1 MLSHLFKLIWNK
13 RKQNILLISE
23 MLLSFLVIFGII
35 TFGINACRNYATP
48 MGFDYRPVWVI
59 NYANP
64 VKTTNSDSLTLVYET
79 LKRNLKA
86 LSGVEEAS
94 YTSDNLPFS
103 RNTNSTGINY
113 NHQHVNNVNQ
123 ISVDADYLKAL
134 KGTMYEGSWYSGN
147 SNPSKDR
154 VTIINKALKE
164 KLFGKSAALGKFIE
178 DYDGKHRIKIVGV
191 VNDIKFR
198 GDYQAL
204 EMAMYNRYDTSAYHW
219 LGNIL
224 VKVKPGADAAFE
236 SRLYK
241 TASRSLGNADIEIDH
256 LSNTLVSADKFTL
269 VPLIILSIIA
279 GFLIINVALGLFG
292 VLWYTIN
299 KRRGEIGLRRALGAT
314 GRSVSAQLVA
324 EAMILAT
331 FSMGVGSFFA
341 IQFPLLHV
349 FDLSTGVYLM
359 ALVSAIGFIYLLVL
373 LCALYPG
380 RQAAAILPAISL
392 REE

>member
-23 MLLSFLVIFGII
+23 MLLSFLVIFGVSA
-35 TFGINACRNYATP
+35 FGLNAYRNYAMP

-59 NYANP
+59 SYVNP
-64 VKTTNSDSLTLVYET
+64 MKTASSDSLTLVYET

-86 LSGVEEAS
+86 VPGVEEAS
-94 YTSDNLPFS
+94 YTSVNLPFTD
-103 RNTNSTGINY
+103 NTNSTGINY
-113 NHQHVNNVNQ
+113 NHQRIRNVNVMM
-123 ISVDADYLKAL
+123 VDADYLKTL
-134 KGTMYEGSWYSGN
+134 GSTMLEGSWYQGN
-147 SNPSKDR
+147 ASPTKDR
-154 VTIINKALKE
+154 VTIINETLRE
-164 KLFGKSAALGKFIE
+164 KLFGKSPALGKFIGN
-178 DYDGKHRIKIVGV
+178 YDGKNRIRIVGV
-191 VNDIKFR
+191 VDDIKFR
-198 GDYQAL
+198 GSYKRL
-204 EMAMYNRYDTSAYHW
+204 EMAMYDKYDTSAYRW
-219 LGNIL
+219 LGHIL

-241 TASRSLGNADIEIDH
+241 ITSHSLGNADIKIDH

-292 VLWYTIN
+292 VLWYNIN
-299 KRRGEIGLRRALGAT
+299 KRRGEIGLRRAIGAT
-314 GRSVSAQLVA
+314 GQSVSSQLVA

-331 FSMGVGSFFA
+331 FSLVVGSFFA

-349 FDLSTGVYLM
+349 FDLASRVYLE
-359 ALVSAIGFIYLLVL
+359 AYFLAIAFIYLLVL
-373 LCALYPG
+373 VCALYPG